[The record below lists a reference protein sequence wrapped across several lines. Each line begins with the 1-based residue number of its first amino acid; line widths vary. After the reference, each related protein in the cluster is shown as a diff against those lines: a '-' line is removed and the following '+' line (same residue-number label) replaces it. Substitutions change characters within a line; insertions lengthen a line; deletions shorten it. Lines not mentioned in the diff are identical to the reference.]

1 MALLAAVLLAV
12 PSAAS
17 QLSPLVLSSTPP
29 EHRHRARRL
38 LHPAHAATEPPT
50 AHAGP
55 LFRPTD
61 FGADATGKQDASNA
75 FDAAVAA
82 MLARAGSRELA
93 SGNRDLGGATLDL
106 SGGTYLISEPVHIPM
121 LHANFRIT
129 GGTLRAAASFP
140 KDRYMIEIG
149 ACADEAPC
157 PHPPTPA
164 PSLLPLPPTDP

>member
-1 MALLAAVLLAV
+1 M
-12 PSAAS
+12 PSTRP
-17 QLSPLVLSSTPP
+17 SP
-29 EHRHRARRL
+29 RCWRGRARTSSP
-38 LHPAHAATEPPT
+38 PATAT
-50 AHAGP
+50 
-55 LFRPTD
+55 
-61 FGADATGKQDASNA
+61 S
-75 FDAAVAA
+75 
-82 MLARAGSRELA
+82 
-93 SGNRDLGGATLDL
+93 LGGATLDL